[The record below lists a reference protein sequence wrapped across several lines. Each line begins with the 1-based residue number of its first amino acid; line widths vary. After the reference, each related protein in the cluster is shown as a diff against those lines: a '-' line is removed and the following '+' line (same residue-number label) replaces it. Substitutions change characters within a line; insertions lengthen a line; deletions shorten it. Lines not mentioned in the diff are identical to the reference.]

1 MKLNCDLGEGFACE
15 GAVMPFIDQAN
26 IACDAHAGSME
37 LMRQTVI
44 LAREHRVSIGAH
56 PGYPDRENFG
66 RISLEST
73 PEQITE
79 WVTEQVAALASLT
92 PVDYVKPHGA
102 LYQDMMSSPEIL
114 AAIRCALGDRPLMI
128 QAQFGVMNEDLGVLT
143 EAFADR
149 RYTDAGD
156 LLPRGQPGSL
166 LNAKEIEEQV
176 YLLLNFGEVKTDS
189 GRRIR
194 IKADSLCVHGDNP
207 DGVRT
212 IRRLREIIDN
222 A

>member
-1 MKLNCDLGEGFACE
+1 
-15 GAVMPFIDQAN
+15 
-26 IACDAHAGSME
+26 
-37 LMRQTVI
+37 
-44 LAREHRVSIGAH
+44 
-56 PGYPDRENFG
+56 
-66 RISLEST
+66 
-73 PEQITE
+73 
-79 WVTEQVAALASLT
+79 
-92 PVDYVKPHGA
+92 
-102 LYQDMMSSPEIL
+102 
-114 AAIRCALGDRPLMI
+114 MI
-128 QAQFGVMNEDLGVLT
+128 QAQSGVTNDDSGLLT
-143 EAFADR
+143 EVFADR

-207 DGVRT
+207 DGVRI

>member
-1 MKLNCDLGEGFACE
+1 M
-15 GAVMPFIDQAN
+15 
-26 IACDAHAGSME
+26 
-37 LMRQTVI
+37 
-44 LAREHRVSIGAH
+44 
-56 PGYPDRENFG
+56 
-66 RISLEST
+66 
-73 PEQITE
+73 
-79 WVTEQVAALASLT
+79 
-92 PVDYVKPHGA
+92 KPHGA

-114 AAIRCALGDRPLMI
+114 AAIRCAIGDRPLMI
-128 QAQFGVMNEDLGVLT
+128 QAQLGVMNDDFGVLT

-176 YLLLNFGEVKTDS
+176 YLLLNFGRIKTVS

-207 DGVRT
+207 DSVRI
-212 IRRLREIIDN
+212 IRRLREIINN